1 METLLKE
8 MILYVIGSLLHNG
21 IYLLIGIL
29 IAVLMKVY
37 IDPEK
42 LKQVL
47 LKKSNYSITGSV
59 AFGAFTPLCA
69 CGTMAVIIA
78 MLTTA
83 LPLGPVMAFLTSSPL
98 MSPDGF
104 VFVAGIIGL
113 KFAIALTLASIIIG
127 YGSGY
132 ITHLLETKTNFLKN
146 QTRIPE
152 KQKCGCDEKAF
163 PDPVHIQT
171 CGCSSEKPVQ
181 IQVQT
186 EPVCGCDSGTQETI
200 HAFKYNC
207 CDTDLNKIQSIR
219 KDKAMQFC
227 CVTPEYIEYKE
238 FLTSYKVNEFEIAN
252 HIFDKFVSYAK
263 KIKWNEIGKE
273 VYELG
278 VKQILLYYSIFVAVG
293 FLINTLVPGYI
304 IIKLFSAKNIFAVP
318 LAAVIGLPIY
328 VNGESAI
335 PLIKSLMA
343 GGASGGAMLAFLI
356 TGPGTSAGVIAGI
369 STILKKRAIVL
380 YTLYL
385 LAGGIVLGY
394 LYDFLLAM
402 GV

>member
-1 METLLKE
+1 METLLKD
-8 MILYVIGSLLHNG
+8 MIIYVIGSLIHNSP
-21 IYLLIGIL
+21 YLLLGIL
-29 IAVLMKVY
+29 IAAVMKVY
-37 IDPEK
+37 INPEK

-47 LKKSNYSITGSV
+47 LKRSNYSITGSV

-83 LPLGPVMAFLTSSPL
+83 LPLGPIMAFLTSSPL

-104 VFVAGIIGL
+104 VFIAGIIGI

-132 ITHLLETKTNFLKN
+132 ITHFLETRTNFLKN

-152 KQKCGCDEKAF
+152 KQKCGCDEKETGQEQ
-163 PDPVHIQT
+163 VQT
-171 CGCSSEKPVQ
+171 CGCGSSEPVQ
-181 IQVQT
+181 VKIQAKTQNGYKRERQINIQIKKYGCC
-186 EPVCGCDSGTQETI
+186 EPNFNGTQKVSKERVMQL
-200 HAFKYNC
+200 C
-207 CDTDLNKIQSIR
+207 CAL
-219 KDKAMQFC
+219 
-227 CVTPEYIEYKE
+227 PENINYEQVMNY
-238 FLTSYKVNEFEIAN
+238 YRVNEFEIA
-252 HIFDKFVSYAK
+252 DKLFNKFTGYAK
-263 KIKWNEIGKE
+263 KIKWNEIAKE
-273 VYELG
+273 VYEIG
-278 VKQILLYYSIFVAVG
+278 VKQILLYYTIFVAVG
-293 FLINTLVPGYI
+293 FLINSLVPGYI
-304 IIKLFSAKNIFAVP
+304 IVNLFSSKNIFAVP
-318 LAAVIGLPIY
+318 LAAIIGLPIY

-369 STILKKRAIVL
+369 STILKKRALIL